1 MSSIPL
7 RVFAPLAH
15 FAFNLRIDLRMSAN
29 SEFIRGRLIM
39 KLIAQAQRWLPTPFR
54 PKPLGERGEL
64 VAARFLKRAGYRIV
78 TTRLKQ
84 RYGEIDIVA
93 VDGQT
98 IVFVEV
104 KTRRLDL
111 TTQPA
116 EAVDETR
123 QRRLT
128 RAALAFLKYH
138 GLLEYPSRFDV
149 IEIVWAADKA
159 EPKIRHIIDAFPAVG
174 IGQMYN

>member
-1 MSSIPL
+1 MRNLFYKSRSWL
-7 RVFAPLAH
+7 RSL
-15 FAFNLRIDLRMSAN
+15 L
-29 SEFIRGRLIM
+29 
-39 KLIAQAQRWLPTPFR
+39 R

-64 VAARFLKRAGYRIV
+64 VAARFLKRAGYRIA

-84 RYGEIDIVA
+84 RYGEIDIIA
-93 VDGQT
+93 VEGHT
-98 IVFVEV
+98 VVFVEV

-116 EAVDETR
+116 EAVDEVR

-149 IEIVWAADKA
+149 IEIVWAADAA
-159 EPKIRHIIDAFPAVG
+159 EPKIRHLVDAFPAVG
-174 IGQMYN
+174 TGQMYN

>member
-1 MSSIPL
+1 MKTLFNTARTWL
-7 RVFAPLAH
+7 R
-15 FAFNLRIDLRMSAN
+15 SA
-29 SEFIRGRLIM
+29 L
-39 KLIAQAQRWLPTPFR
+39 R
-54 PKPLGERGEL
+54 PKPLGERGEI

-93 VDGQT
+93 VDGHT
-98 IVFVEV
+98 VVFVEV

-116 EAVDETR
+116 EAVDQTR
-123 QRRLT
+123 QQRLT

-138 GLLEYPSRFDV
+138 GLLEYPGRFDV
-149 IEIVWAADKA
+149 VEIVWASEGT
-159 EPKIRHIIDAFPAVG
+159 EPKIRHIVDAFPAAG
-174 IGQMYN
+174 HGQMYS

>member
-1 MSSIPL
+1 MFVRVRLNLEMRKLLNKSRSWL
-7 RVFAPLAH
+7 RSL
-15 FAFNLRIDLRMSAN
+15 LRPM
-29 SEFIRGRLIM
+29 
-39 KLIAQAQRWLPTPFR
+39 
-54 PKPLGERGEL
+54 PLGERGEL
-64 VAARFLKRAGYRIV
+64 VAARFLKQTGYRVV

-93 VDGQT
+93 VEGQT

-128 RAALAFLKYH
+128 RAALAFQKYH

-149 IEIVWAADKA
+149 IEIVWAADSKKP
-159 EPKIRHIIDAFPAVG
+159 EIRHLVDAFPAVG
-174 IGQMYN
+174 TGQMYN

>member
-1 MSSIPL
+1 MRKLLNKSKFWL
-7 RVFAPLAH
+7 RSV
-15 FAFNLRIDLRMSAN
+15 
-29 SEFIRGRLIM
+29 
-39 KLIAQAQRWLPTPFR
+39 FR
-54 PKPLGERGEL
+54 PKSLGERGEI

-93 VDGQT
+93 VDGHA

-128 RAALAFLKYH
+128 RAGLAFLKYH

-149 IEIVWAADKA
+149 IEIVWTADSA
-159 EPKIRHIIDAFPAVG
+159 EPRIRHIIDAFPAVG
-174 IGQMYN
+174 EGQMYN

>member
-1 MSSIPL
+1 
-7 RVFAPLAH
+7 
-15 FAFNLRIDLRMSAN
+15 
-29 SEFIRGRLIM
+29 M
-39 KLIAQAQRWLPTPFR
+39 KLIGHARSWLRTMFR
-54 PKPLGERGEL
+54 PKPLGERGEF
-64 VAARFLKRAGYRIV
+64 VAARFLKRAGYRVV

-93 VDGQT
+93 VDGRT
-98 IVFVEV
+98 VVFVEV

-116 EAVDETR
+116 EAVDHHR
-123 QRRLT
+123 QQRLT

-149 IEIVWAADKA
+149 IEIVWANDGA
-159 EPKIRHIIDAFPAVG
+159 EPQIRHIVDAFPAVG
-174 IGQMYN
+174 LGQMYN

>member
-1 MSSIPL
+1 
-7 RVFAPLAH
+7 
-15 FAFNLRIDLRMSAN
+15 
-29 SEFIRGRLIM
+29 
-39 KLIAQAQRWLPTPFR
+39 
-54 PKPLGERGEL
+54 
-64 VAARFLKRAGYRIV
+64 AGYRVV

-98 IVFVEV
+98 NVFVEV
-104 KTRRLDL
+104 KTRRLAS

-116 EAVDETR
+116 EAVDHTR
-123 QRRLT
+123 QQRLT

-149 IEIVWAADKA
+149 IEIVWPADSTVP
-159 EPKIRHIIDAFPAVG
+159 EIRHIIDAFPAAG
-174 IGQMYN
+174 CGQMYS

>member
-1 MSSIPL
+1 
-7 RVFAPLAH
+7 
-15 FAFNLRIDLRMSAN
+15 
-29 SEFIRGRLIM
+29 
-39 KLIAQAQRWLPTPFR
+39 
-54 PKPLGERGEL
+54 LGERGEL

-93 VDGQT
+93 VEGQT

-116 EAVDETR
+116 EAVDEVR

-138 GLLEYPSRFDV
+138 GLLEYASRFDV
-149 IEIVWAADKA
+149 IEIIWAADA
-159 EPKIRHIIDAFPAVG
+159 SQPKIRHIVDAFPAVG
-174 IGQMYN
+174 TGQMYS

>member
-1 MSSIPL
+1 MRKLLNTSRTWL
-7 RVFAPLAH
+7 RSV
-15 FAFNLRIDLRMSAN
+15 
-29 SEFIRGRLIM
+29 
-39 KLIAQAQRWLPTPFR
+39 FR

-64 VAARFLKRAGYRIV
+64 IAARFLKRAGYRIV

-93 VDGQT
+93 VDGHT
-98 IVFVEV
+98 VVFVEV

-128 RAALAFLKYH
+128 RAALAFQKYH

-149 IEIVWAADKA
+149 IEIVWAADGT
-159 EPKIRHIIDAFPAVG
+159 EPKIRHITDAFPAVG
-174 IGQMYN
+174 RGQMYN